1 MSDTSLRA
9 HPCPADPRRTPWP
22 RRPTPFA
29 AAPTPSTSTSTFDDA
44 ATDGTGVI
52 DLNARMRPAG
62 GRRSS
67 RHTHTRLVAALARIQ
82 ANSLA
87 AHSDLAAAAPAP
99 LGCGTDR

>member
-1 MSDTSLRA
+1 MAPPTHPLRRST
-9 HPCPADPRRTPWP
+9 DPLDLDLDLR
-22 RRPTPFA
+22 
-29 AAPTPSTSTSTFDDA
+29 DA
-44 ATDGTGVI
+44 ASEGTGVI

-87 AHSDLAAAAPAP
+87 AHEDLATAAPAP
-99 LGCGTDR
+99 FACGSDR

>member
-1 MSDTSLRA
+1 MAPPTHPLRRST
-9 HPCPADPRRTPWP
+9 DPLDLDLDLR
-22 RRPTPFA
+22 
-29 AAPTPSTSTSTFDDA
+29 DA

-82 ANSLA
+82 ASSLA
-87 AHSDLAAAAPAP
+87 THSDLAASAAAPAP

>member
-1 MSDTSLRA
+1 MAPPIHPLRRST
-9 HPCPADPRRTPWP
+9 DPLDLDLDLR
-22 RRPTPFA
+22 
-29 AAPTPSTSTSTFDDA
+29 DA

-52 DLNARMRPAG
+52 DLSARMRPAG

-67 RHTHTRLVAALARIQ
+67 RQTHTRLVAALARIQ

-87 AHSDLAAAAPAP
+87 AHSDLAPSPAP

>member
-1 MSDTSLRA
+1 MAPPTHPLRRST
-9 HPCPADPRRTPWP
+9 DPLDLDLDLR
-22 RRPTPFA
+22 
-29 AAPTPSTSTSTFDDA
+29 DA
-44 ATDGTGVI
+44 ASEGTGVI

-87 AHSDLAAAAPAP
+87 AHSDLTSAAPAP